1 MRGEGGNRLFLLHL
15 VVYAVALM
23 VAGAGFGRWL
33 LWPALAGWGTAL
45 ALQAAAEP
53 ERRRMG

>member
-1 MRGEGGNRLFLLHL
+1 
-15 VVYAVALM
+15 VALM